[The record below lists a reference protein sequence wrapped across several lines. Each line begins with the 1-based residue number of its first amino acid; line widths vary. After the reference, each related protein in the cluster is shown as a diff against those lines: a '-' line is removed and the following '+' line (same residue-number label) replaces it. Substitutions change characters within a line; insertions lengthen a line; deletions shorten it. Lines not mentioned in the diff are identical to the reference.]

1 MKIRT
6 IITLGA
12 VIATMMITSCS
23 KYPGFKK
30 TESGIFYKY
39 YVESKDTTKVT
50 EGSMLTMNIKWRLRI
65 ADKDSVLFNSADNP
79 KPFEISQAKSEF
91 KGDIYEAFA
100 MLHKGDSV
108 TFIVNAKDFYTK
120 TAKYPQLP
128 PGIDST
134 TMLYF
139 DVKLLNCETMEARQK
154 AEMAKAEKFKNEEPG
169 KIQVYI
175 AKNKV
180 TVAPTAS
187 GIYVIA
193 QNQGSGRGIA
203 KTDFVK
209 INLTVSSIEGKKI
222 FSTLDQNRPITF
234 EYGKP
239 FDTKGFDEAIGTM
252 KKGSKATVV
261 VPSAMGF
268 GEQGK
273 KDMNG
278 QDIITPYSPVVYD
291 IEVLDLKTKAE
302 GEKAA
307 KEEEAAR
314 KKAAAVE
321 EAAKKKAAAE
331 AQVKEPSLMQQY
343 IKDNKITAKPTANG
357 LYYIEKVAGK
367 GPKAKTGSKV
377 KVHYTGKLLNG
388 TVFDSSLDRKPAT
401 PFEFTIGQGQV
412 IPGWDEGI
420 SLMSAGGKATLL
432 IPSKLGYGAQ
442 GSGKIPAYSPL
453 VFDVELISITDK

>member
-12 VIATMMITSCS
+12 VIAVMVITSCS

-30 TESGIFYKY
+30 SESGIFYKY
-39 YVESKDTTKVT
+39 YVESEDTTKVT
-50 EGSMLTMNIKWRLRI
+50 EGSILTMNIKYRLKI
-65 ADKDSVLFNSADNP
+65 ADKDSVLFNSSDMP
-79 KPFEISQAKSEF
+79 KAFEISQAKSEF

-108 TFIVNAKDFYTK
+108 TFIVNAKDFFQK
-120 TAKYPQLP
+120 TAKGQPLP
-128 PGIDST
+128 AGVDST
-134 TMLYF
+134 TPLYF
-139 DVKLLNCETMEARQK
+139 DIKLINSETMEARQK
-154 AEMAKAEKFKNEEPG
+154 AETAKAEKFKSEEPG
-169 KIQVYI
+169 KIQAYL

-180 TVAPTAS
+180 TAS
-187 GIYVIA
+187 PSATGVYVIS
-193 QNQGSGRGIA
+193 QNPGSGRAIVKG
-203 KTDFVK
+203 DFVK

-222 FSTLDQNRPITF
+222 FSTLDQGQPITW

-239 FDTKGFDEAIGTM
+239 FDTKGFDEAVATM
-252 KKGSKATVV
+252 KKGSKATIV

-268 GEQGK
+268 GPQGK

-291 IEVLDLKTKAE
+291 IEVLDLKTKSE
-302 GEKAA
+302 NEKAI

-314 KKAAAVE
+314 KKVALEGQA
-321 EAAKKKAAAE
+321 
-331 AQVKEPSLMQQY
+331 KEPSLIAQY
-343 IKDNKITAKPTANG
+343 LKDNKITIKPTASG

-367 GPKAKTGSKV
+367 GAKAKAGNKV

-388 TVFDSSLDRKPAT
+388 KVFDSSLTREPVA

-420 SLMSAGGKATLL
+420 AMMSAGGKATII
-432 IPSKLGYGAQ
+432 IPSKLGYGER
-442 GSGKIPAYSPL
+442 GSGANIPPYSPL
-453 VFDVELISITDK
+453 VFDVELISIK

>member
-12 VIATMMITSCS
+12 VIATMVFTSCS

-30 TESGIFYKY
+30 SESGIFYKY

-50 EGSMLTMNIKWRLRI
+50 DGSILTMNIKYRLRI
-65 ADKDSVLFNSADNP
+65 ADKDSVLFNSADMP
-79 KPFEISQAKSEF
+79 KAFEISQAKSEF
-91 KGDIYEAFA
+91 KGDVYEAFA
-100 MLHKGDSV
+100 MLHKGDSA
-108 TFIVNAKDFYTK
+108 TFIINAKDFFLK

-134 TMLYF
+134 TVMYF

-154 AEMAKAEKFKNEEPG
+154 AEKAKAEKFKSEEPV
-169 KIQVYI
+169 KIQAYI
-175 AKNKV
+175 STNKV
-180 TVAPTAS
+180 TTAPTAS

-193 QNQGSGRGIA
+193 QNPGSGRAIVKG
-203 KTDFVK
+203 DFVK
-209 INLTVSSIEGKKI
+209 INLIVSSIEGKKI

-239 FDTKGFDEAIGTM
+239 FDTKGFDEAISLM

-261 VPSAMGF
+261 VPSEMGF

-302 GEKAA
+302 NEKAV
-307 KEEEAAR
+307 KD
-314 KKAAAVE
+314 E

-331 AQVKEPSLMQQY
+331 AVSKEPSLIQQY
-343 IKDNKITAKPTANG
+343 IKDNKITAKPTASG

-367 GPKAKTGSKV
+367 GAKAKPGSKV

-388 TVFDSSLDRKPAT
+388 KVFDSSLDRKPVK

-442 GSGKIPAYSPL
+442 GMGNDIPAYSPL
-453 VFDVELISITDK
+453 VFEVELLSISDK